1 MSGCVCRLQAC
12 GGLANAVDGGRL
24 NRDEVDPIRSVDER
38 VRQAMIR
45 HDILFSYVVLF
56 SAE

>member
-1 MSGCVCRLQAC
+1 MPFASC
-12 GGLANAVDGGRL
+12 GLANAVDGGRL

-45 HDILFSYVVLF
+45 HDILFSCVVLF